1 MNWEKD
7 DIEDVVFT
15 DRLRMIEQRIE
26 ELEDMIKREKE
37 LFLEE
42 DLRVRGIR

>member
-7 DIEDVVFT
+7 DSKNVVFV

-26 ELEDMIKREKE
+26 KLGDMIKREKE

-42 DLRVRGIR
+42 DLKVRGKK